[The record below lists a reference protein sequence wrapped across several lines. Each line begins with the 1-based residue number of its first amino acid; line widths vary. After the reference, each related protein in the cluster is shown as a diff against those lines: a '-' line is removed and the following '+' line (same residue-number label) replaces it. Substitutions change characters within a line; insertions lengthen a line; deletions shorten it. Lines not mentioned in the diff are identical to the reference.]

1 MKEKKN
7 KYVSI
12 PLTESDYNK
21 AIEQATQDNRTLA
34 DYLRIIILRG
44 LERWKKI
51 AFINTLQENNHRKIY

>member
-44 LERWKKI
+44 LERWKK
-51 AFINTLQENNHRKIY
+51 LRL